1 MNAESRLKPYDID
14 ERDTNVQG
22 YSDSNTREDV
32 ENKEQVLNQRDYIN
46 LNERYRIANQGIEG
60 SSEKLAMCEEAMEYL
75 KELLKPNVEAEI
87 AQTDRTIEAEK
98 RKSKGNLN

>member
-32 ENKEQVLNQRDYIN
+32 ENNEQVLNEQVLN
-46 LNERYRIANQGIEG
+46 LMTA
-60 SSEKLAMCEEAMEYL
+60 
-75 KELLKPNVEAEI
+75 KETTK
-87 AQTDRTIEAEK
+87 QK
-98 RKSKGNLN
+98 NLMNKFWI

>member
-1 MNAESRLKPYDID
+1 MNAESRLKPYDIE

-32 ENKEQVLNQRDYIN
+32 ENKEQVLNQQDYIN
-46 LNERYRIANQGIEG
+46 SNKRYRIGNQDIGG
-60 SSEKLAMCEEAMEYL
+60 KSEKLAMCEEAMEYL

-87 AQTDRTIEAEK
+87 AQTDRTIEAAKQEAE
-98 RKSKGNLN
+98 LI